1 MTAPDK
7 SPPQV
12 IHGNGGYSR
21 PECPLIIGS
30 LRSIGGQLESLYN
43 WGRVAYLLDL
53 GRSRYLSLAKWRKGD
68 RLVGKIV
75 PYLSLSI
82 LQPMVRY

>member
-21 PECPLIIGS
+21 PECHLIIGS
-30 LRSIGGQLESLYN
+30 LRSIGDN
-43 WGRVAYLLDL
+43 WNLCIIGDELLIYL
-53 GRSRYLSLAKWRKGD
+53 
-68 RLVGKIV
+68 I
-75 PYLSLSI
+75 
-82 LQPMVRY
+82 